1 MPTNENDTA
10 DLELTAWKNTTSG
23 SLLERM
29 DQARVNQ
36 FRDCLNEVL
45 AEHRDD
51 PDSPEVVAAAE
62 FLGAQVRNQLHRLLA
77 NDHPELVE
85 QLRYLSFD
93 EALHAVYNATRRPTR

>member
-10 DLELTAWKNTTSG
+10 DLEFTAWKSTASG

-29 DQARVNQ
+29 DQARISH
-36 FRDCLNEVL
+36 FRECLNDAL

-51 PDSPEVVAAAE
+51 PDSFEVIAAAE
-62 FLGAQVRNQLHRLLA
+62 FLGVQVRNELHRLLT
-77 NDHPELVE
+77 NDHPELVG

-93 EALHAVYNATRRPTR
+93 EALGAVYNATRRPTR